1 MQSLE
6 KSWAIIF
13 GGSSGFGYANAKY
26 LASKGMNV
34 FIVHRDTRSSMDKI
48 QEMFDEVRLHGGKVD
63 SININACDE
72 SNFEKIISKINST
85 ISKTEV
91 VKVFIHSIS
100 DGNLNEIIDEQKTQ
114 LNHGDFTHT
123 MNTMSLNFIEWSQML
138 VNQKILKE
146 SSRIIGFTSEGSSTV
161 LPNYAAVACAK
172 ASLETACKYLAVK
185 LAPMNITVN
194 LINAGITDTKSLSK
208 FPDYESFINKA
219 KQRNPSGRLTQ
230 PSDVAKATYLLC
242 LDEASWITGDIIRVD
257 GGEQLLNV
265 F

>member
-1 MQSLE
+1 MQGF
-6 KSWAIIF
+6 KKTWAIIF
-13 GGSSGFGYANAKY
+13 GGSSGFGYATAKY

-34 FIVHRDTRSSMDKI
+34 LIIHRDVRSSMIHI
-48 QEMFDEVRLHGGKVD
+48 QEKIDEIRLYGVKVD

-72 SNFEKIISKINST
+72 SNFEKIISKINSIIT
-85 ISKTEV
+85 KDEK

-100 DGNLNEIIDEQKTQ
+100 DGNLNEIINDSTQ

-123 MNTMSLNFIEWSQML
+123 MNTMSLNFIEWSQLL

-161 LPNYAAVACAK
+161 LPSYAAVACAK
-172 ASLETACKYLAVK
+172 ASLEASCKYLAVK

-194 LINAGITDTKSLSK
+194 LINAGITDTQSLSK
-208 FPDYESFINKA
+208 FPNYESFIIKA

-230 PSDVAKATYLLC
+230 PSDVAKAVYLLC
-242 LDEASWITGDIIRVD
+242 LEEASWITGDIIRVD
-257 GGEQLLNV
+257 GGEQLLGV